1 MLCYSIWSAKEV
13 KSGKN
18 KKEEKKNLR
27 SVYYET
33 INIRV
38 FYSFPSSLS
47 LSSFYFCTL
56 NMNTT
61 AAKKSSGLSAGLSL
75 DPWSDELMA
84 IWVPIAVYWIQC
96 SIFEILMRLE
106 IPFFEKYRIHS
117 PEDRNKR
124 NKVGFGKVLLMVA
137 LQHVVQIVLGIALM
151 KNLDPAAD
159 QMKYDNAINR
169 YTTIILNIMANLG
182 QPKDAAFTIAS
193 NIAHFIQ
200 NYMVPCVQ
208 FFTAM

>member
-1 MLCYSIWSAKEV
+1 MK
-13 KSGKN
+13 KS
-18 KKEEKKNLR
+18 
-27 SVYYET
+27 V
-33 INIRV
+33 
-38 FYSFPSSLS
+38 SLS
-47 LSSFYFCTL
+47 NELSF
-56 NMNTT
+56 
-61 AAKKSSGLSAGLSL
+61 

-117 PEDRNKR
+117 PQDRSKR

-151 KNLDPAAD
+151 KSLDPAAD

-169 YTTIILNIMANLG
+169 YTTIVLNILTNLG
-182 QPKDAAFTIAS
+182 QPKDAAFAIA
-193 NIAHFIQ
+193 NNVAYFIQ
-200 NYMVPCVQ
+200 NYAVPCVQ
-208 FFTAM
+208 FFIAM